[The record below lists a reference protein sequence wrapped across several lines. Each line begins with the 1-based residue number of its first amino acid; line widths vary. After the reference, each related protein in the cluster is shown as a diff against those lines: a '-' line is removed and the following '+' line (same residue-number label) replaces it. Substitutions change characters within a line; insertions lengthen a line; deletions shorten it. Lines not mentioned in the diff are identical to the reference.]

1 MKYNI
6 DFTSN
11 FKKQHKKAKKQGKD
25 LGKLYE
31 VISKLANDEELDSKY
46 KNHDLIDDK
55 RYKNCKECHIQP
67 DWLLIYQIQDKEL
80 ILLLF
85 ATGSHSELFK
95 K

>member
-11 FKKQHKKAKKQGKD
+11 FKKQHKKIKKQGKD
-25 LGKLYE
+25 LNKLYE
-31 VISKLANDEELDSKY
+31 VINKLANGEELEPKY
-46 KNHDLIDDK
+46 KNHELIDDK

-67 DWLLIYQIQDKEL
+67 DWLLIYQIQDNQL